1 MLEDGIAVWVMDHED
16 GVRSV
21 AVPRDAPERAVVDLI
36 IETATAFEMYSYS
49 GGRWMDYGTQQK
61 NDDDAP
67 PMTGTLESYRLLA
80 GEPNALP

>member
-49 GGRWMDYGTQQK
+49 GGRWMDYGTQEK
-61 NDDDAP
+61 NGRRRAADDGD
-67 PMTGTLESYRLLA
+67 TRE
-80 GEPNALP
+80 LPAVGR

>member
-80 GEPNALP
+80 GESNALL

>member
-21 AVPRDAPERAVVDLI
+21 AVPRDAPENAVVDLI

-49 GGRWMDYGTQQK
+49 GGRWMDYGTQRK

-80 GEPNALP
+80 GESNALP